1 MTDQQYQDLPRAK
14 RRSLIVWAA
23 LRSLLVAVVLVVL
36 YYVLPLDRPVDSD
49 TAIRLLVGL
58 LVFAGVMVWAVRTI
72 AGSRYPGMRAAEA
85 LGLIIPFFLL
95 LFASTYFEM
104 ARASAASFNE
114 SLTRTDALYFTVT
127 VFTKLP
133 WPGKHE
139 AARTTAQCA
148 IEVHQRDIRT
158 RPLRFRCTGWTP
170 SAAEDGYAEPVARD
184 PGGVT
189 AFHQCR
195 FTRPEVNGWA
205 RIRDVA
211 LPRPGTTTPTVGDR
225 GHFGTRVSRS
235 HH

>member
-1 MTDQQYQDLPRAK
+1 MAVALL
-14 RRSLIVWAA
+14 RRS
-23 LRSLLVAVVLVVL
+23 
-36 YYVLPLDRPVDSD
+36 
-49 TAIRLLVGL
+49 
-58 LVFAGVMVWAVRTI
+58 
-72 AGSRYPGMRAAEA
+72 A
-85 LGLIIPFFLL
+85 LG
-95 LFASTYFEM
+95 
-104 ARASAASFNE
+104 SAG
-114 SLTRTDALYFTVT
+114 DADQPCGAGAGDHGRLVPR
-127 VFTKLP
+127 VPSKLP